1 MDKITLKSE
10 KRTLTGKKVKTL
22 RKQGIIPANIFG
34 KGMTSKS
41 IQVNLKE
48 FASVFAKAGE
58 TGLIELTVGEEK
70 EPVLVSNMQIHP
82 VTGDPVHV
90 DFRKVNLKEKIT
102 ATVPVEVVGESPAE
116 KSGIGTAVE
125 MIDEVEVEALP
136 ADLPEKFEVDVT
148 NLTEVDQA
156 IYVKDLKVDA
166 EKIEIKTDGEL
177 IIVKIEPPQKEEVIE
192 VPTPAEGEVPAEGAA
207 APEGEAQKPAEEGAS
222 ESSEN
227 AG

>member
-10 KRTLTGKKVKTL
+10 KRTLTGKKVRAL
-22 RKQGIIPANIFG
+22 RRQGIVPANIFG
-34 KGMTSKS
+34 KGLTSQS

-48 FASVFAKAGE
+48 FKSVFDKAGE
-58 TGLIELTVGEEK
+58 TSLIELTLGEEK
-70 EPVLVSNMQIHP
+70 EPVLVSNIQVHP

-136 ADLPEKFEVDVT
+136 TDLPEKFEVDVT
-148 NLTEVDQA
+148 GLTEVDQA
-156 IYVKDLKVDA
+156 IYVKDLKVDPT
-166 EKIEIKTDGEL
+166 KVEIKTDGEL
-177 IIVKIEPPQKEEVIE
+177 IVVKIEPPQKEEVIE
-192 VPTPAEGEVPAEGAA
+192 APAPAEGEVPAEGAA
-207 APEGEAQKPAEEGAS
+207 APTEEGQ
-222 ESSEN
+222 SSE
-227 AG
+227 ASSEAPQKEG